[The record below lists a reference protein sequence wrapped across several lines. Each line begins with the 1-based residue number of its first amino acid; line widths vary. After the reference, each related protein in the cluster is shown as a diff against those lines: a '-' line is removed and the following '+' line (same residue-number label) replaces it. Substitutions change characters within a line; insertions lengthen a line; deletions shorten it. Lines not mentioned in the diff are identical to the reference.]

1 MRILLDTNMLLD
13 AIKFRIDIFSE
24 AQKFGRPFTL
34 DACIHELERI
44 SERRNKEAMQAKVA
58 LALAKGLP
66 IARAEGGA
74 DRAILD
80 YSARHRCV
88 VATNDKNLIKALKS
102 KGIEIIRLRQKR
114 YLAEE

>member
-13 AIKFRIDIFSE
+13 AVKFHVDIVSE

-34 DACIHELERI
+34 NACVSELERI
-44 SERRNKEAMQAKVA
+44 SERRNKEAMQAKMA
-58 LALAKGLP
+58 LALAKTLP
-66 IARAEGGA
+66 IVMAEGSA
-74 DRAILD
+74 DRAILN
-80 YSARHRCV
+80 YSARHRCA

-114 YLAEE
+114 YLE